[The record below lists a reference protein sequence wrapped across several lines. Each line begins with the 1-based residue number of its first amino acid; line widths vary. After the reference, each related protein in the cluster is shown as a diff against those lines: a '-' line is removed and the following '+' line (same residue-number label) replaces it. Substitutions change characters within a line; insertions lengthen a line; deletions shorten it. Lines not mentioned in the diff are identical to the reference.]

1 MWLDLLYLFTVYERW
16 TSIQRWLKW
25 KAVHFPWQWQVD
37 KCGGFVACMEKVTR
51 WDGGATPQRDLKWP
65 KVGEPPIIW
74 IYILFYNIFDC
85 QKRANFA
92 HASKLPHA
100 YTIFACESI
109 VTYIIIYMWYVTWT
123 LKSIK
128 KNVLGLDNLH
138 ECANFDHQIIRPARS
153 RYRFWR
159 FL

>member
-25 KAVHFPWQWQVD
+25 KAVHFPWQRQVD

-51 WDGGATPQRDLKWP
+51 WDGGATPQRDIKWP

-74 IYILFYNIFDC
+74 IHILFYNIFDC
-85 QKRANFA
+85 RKRANFA

-109 VTYIIIYMWYVTWT
+109 VTYIIIHVVCN
-123 LKSIK
+123 LNIK
-128 KNVLGLDNLH
+128 KYLKK
-138 ECANFDHQIIRPARS
+138 
-153 RYRFWR
+153 Y
-159 FL
+159 